1 MLRRTTVSCGQGA
14 SDRLRRLGRGG
25 LVALVALLVAA
36 GLTCATMS
44 ARDVTRTFPTRRY
57 VLPSGL
63 RVVIEEDPSA
73 SLVGV
78 VWVIDVGAV
87 DDPAFRGEM
96 AHAVEHL
103 AFQLPVTAGQS
114 PWQQLLDLG
123 GIGVNGATGFETTTF
138 KSFAPRAELDR
149 LLAVEL
155 GRMGDPL
162 GTGDDATL
170 ATELARER
178 PVLREERNLRDDT
191 LRTEEATFFSS
202 VFRFPH
208 PFARATFDPEPGA
221 SIPPGALRAFVRA
234 HYRPEKMTLVVSGAI
249 PLEWD
254 AQLLSRMPRAL
265 AGDRAAPRAPVRRPA
280 SPLAATPPAGGKP
293 DLDRVRSPI
302 VKPYLRI
309 GWWLPGARGLAGV
322 PSTILGEVVG
332 LSLDWAAQ
340 SGELPNVLDAWA
352 ETQVNEGGSLLECV
366 LILRDDGRAEA
377 VRARV
382 VDIVTERV
390 FKGYRLYDVAA
401 RTVFQKATLEAVL
414 ELQSLQVRTMASAQ
428 LAHADWNADIGAM
441 IRAVNAVSEGQ
452 LSDLGK
458 RYLTA
463 GASRSSLFRQPMGA
477 PSKPE
482 RVSTLSGNDTVDAV
496 AESGPPEPLAEPP
509 RPESRVAHS
518 TEDIRRAA
526 AVPALGAARV
536 LRLRNELTVI
546 ALRRAGPAFVSMVL
560 GFRSAPS
567 PDAPP
572 GIWQAAKFGRDYT
585 NMWGPLED
593 GILERALTG
602 RDQVGQQLSTFAAQA
617 VTALDYLADKT
628 NQLEVHWPDEM
639 FVRWS
644 SIAAADER
652 SLEEY
657 ARLRFLRTLWP
668 ARTYGSPVPA
678 VDVMERTDA
687 EVKTWIG
694 RVERPENGALVIVGD
709 IDPDEAV
716 RAANR
721 DLRWAWA
728 NPPANAAPL
737 TAPPP
742 VRPQPR
748 SGPMPI
754 QFNEA
759 PARRAA
765 SIAFGCFLP
774 PALTPR
780 DGVVGELL
788 GKLLNQYLFE
798 RLRLRERRSY
808 SERVVHSQ
816 LWGGTSALE
825 GNFDIEDA
833 SVVEGTSLIE
843 SCLTEGG
850 QTILDPVA
858 IERVRWKVALA
869 RAAQF
874 ASNDDVARSLFE
886 AWKLGWSPAML
897 DEVPGHLATVS
908 TSDLEAALRT
918 CRASAVVSVTAAVA
932 MH

>member
-1 MLRRTTVSCGQGA
+1 MLRRTTVSWGT
-14 SDRLRRLGRGG
+14 RTLEKLRRRGYLG
-25 LVALVALLVAA
+25 LVALVVLLVSA

-44 ARDVTRTFPTRRY
+44 ARDIARTFPSRRY

-63 RVVIEEDPSA
+63 RVVVEEDPSA

-78 VWVIDVGAV
+78 VWVVDAGAI
-87 DDPAFRGEM
+87 DDPAHHGEM
-96 AHAVEHL
+96 AHAAEHL

-123 GIGVNGATGFETTTF
+123 GVGVNGETGVETTTF

-155 GRMGDPL
+155 GRMADPL

-178 PVLREERNLRDDT
+178 PVLREERNLRDDM
-191 LRTEEATFFSS
+191 LRADSTTFFSR
-202 VFRFPH
+202 VFRSPH

-221 SIPPGALRAFVRA
+221 SIPSGALRAFARA

-249 PLEWD
+249 PLAWD

-265 AGDRAAPRAPVRRPA
+265 AGDRAAPRAPVRRPI
-280 SPLAATPPAGGKP
+280 SPLAATPPAGGNP
-293 DLDRVRSPI
+293 DLDRVRSLI
-302 VKPYLRI
+302 VRPHLRI

-322 PSTILGEVVG
+322 PSTILGDVVG

-340 SGELPNVLDAWA
+340 SGELPDVLDARA

-366 LILRDDGRAEA
+366 LILRDEARAEA

-382 VDIVTERV
+382 VEIVTQRV
-390 FKGYRLYDVAA
+390 FKGNRLYDVAA
-401 RTVFQKATLEAVL
+401 RMVFQKATLEAVL
-414 ELQSLQVRTMASAQ
+414 ELQSLQARTMASAQ
-428 LAHADWNADIGAM
+428 LAHADWDADIGVKVQ
-441 IRAVNAVSEGQ
+441 AVNAVSEGQ
-452 LSDLGK
+452 LSSLAK

-463 GASRSSLFRQPMGA
+463 DASRSSLFRSPTGA
-477 PSKPE
+477 PSTPE
-482 RVSTLSGNDTVDAV
+482 KVSKLPGNDAVDGV
-496 AESGPPEPLAEPP
+496 AESAPPQPLAEPP
-509 RPESRVAHS
+509 RPESSAAHS
-518 TEDIRRAA
+518 TEDVRRAA
-526 AVPALGAARV
+526 AVSTLGAARV
-536 LRLRNELTVI
+536 SRLRNELTVI

-560 GFRSAPS
+560 GYRSSPS

-585 NMWGPLED
+585 NMWGPLEK

-602 RDQVGQQLSTFAAQA
+602 RDQVGQQLSTYASQA

-644 SIAAADER
+644 SIAAANEK
-652 SLEEY
+652 SLDGY
-657 ARLRFLRTLWP
+657 ARLRFLRALWP
-668 ARTYGSPVPA
+668 NRTYGAPVPA

-687 EVKTWIG
+687 EVKTWIS

-721 DLRWAWA
+721 ELRWAWA
-728 NPPANAAPL
+728 NPPANVAPL
-737 TAPPP
+737 KAPPP
-742 VRPQPR
+742 ELPRPR
-748 SGPMPI
+748 IGPMPI
-754 QFNEA
+754 QFNQA

-765 SIAFGCFLP
+765 SVAFGCFLP

-780 DGVVGELL
+780 GRVVGELL
-788 GKLLNQYLFE
+788 GELLNQYLFE

-808 SERVVHSQ
+808 DELVVHSQ

-825 GNFDIEDA
+825 GEFDIEDA
-833 SVVEGTSLIE
+833 SAVEGTSLIE

-850 QTILDPVA
+850 QSILDPVA

-869 RAAQF
+869 RAARF

-908 TSDLEAALRT
+908 
-918 CRASAVVSVTAAVA
+918 AS
-932 MH
+932 